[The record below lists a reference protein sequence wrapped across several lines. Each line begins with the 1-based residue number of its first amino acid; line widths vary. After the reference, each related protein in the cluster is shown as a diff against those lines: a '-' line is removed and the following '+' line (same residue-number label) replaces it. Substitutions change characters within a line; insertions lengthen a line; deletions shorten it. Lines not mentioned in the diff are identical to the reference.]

1 MIKRRLGEDFATKIS
16 ANIELKAAEV
26 AKRGDKGGKRK
37 PRENRGEK
45 GERKE
50 TSRLGWCVYEKKK
63 IFD

>member
-45 GERKE
+45 GERK
-50 TSRLGWCVYEKKK
+50 
-63 IFD
+63 